1 MQSPTRR
8 TILKRAG
15 AAGVIATSG
24 LAGCSG
30 SGSNDGDG
38 GSDGDSGSGD
48 DGGDGE
54 TDSNGGSTSQDT
66 GPSSFH
72 VGVFSSL
79 TGPFAPW
86 GPSLVTGAELAA
98 EDLEREFDI
107 DIEISTYDT
116 EVNPSAA
123 LDRMKRAVTSDG
135 IDFAQGALSSAVCTS
150 IGTWASDNGVSY
162 IADGASDTLT
172 GGSCLPHMFS
182 TYSSNTMM
190 ANTVG
195 PRMADVAD
203 NWYLLYSDYVWGQNA
218 QETIGESI
226 ENNGANVVETEAT
239 PFPNDD
245 YTSYLNNVANSD
257 ADAVG
262 MLIPG
267 VDARLAAE
275 QFRNNEMQNDFELMF
290 HQAEDITYWGLS
302 PESGAAVDIASIGW
316 VNSLDS
322 GEEFKT
328 RVAEQGETDP
338 FVRHANAYVAMDQQV
353 RAAIRAGSVAA
364 EDIRTELEGHTVE
377 SQNALDVMPGNLQ
390 WRACDHQLMHPTYA
404 VSGRAVGD
412 QQNDPYKAWFNVEG
426 TSAAEDVIRSCE
438 DTGCSL

>member
-1 MQSPTRR
+1 MESLTRR
-8 TILKRAG
+8 TVLRKAG
-15 AAGVIATSG
+15 ATGVIATAG

-30 SGSNDGDG
+30 SGDNG
-38 GSDGDSGSGD
+38 GGSGD
-48 DGGDGE
+48 DGDDGGDSDS
-54 TDSNGGSTSQDT
+54 DSNGGTTSQDT

-72 VGVFSSL
+72 VGVFSSQ

-98 EDLEREFDI
+98 EDLENEFDI
-107 DIEISTYDT
+107 DIEVSTYDT

-135 IDFAQGALSSAVCTS
+135 IDFAQGGLSSSVCTS

-203 NWYLLYSDYVWGQNA
+203 NWYLLYADYVWGQNA
-218 QETIGESI
+218 EETITESI
-226 ENNGANVVETEAT
+226 ENNGGNVVETEAT

-245 YTSYLNNVANSD
+245 YTPYLNNVSNSD

-275 QFRNNEMQNDFELMF
+275 QFRNNGLQDEFSLMF
-290 HQAEDITYWGLS
+290 HQAEDITFWGLS
-302 PESGAAVDIASIGW
+302 PESAAMVDIASIGW

-322 GEEFKT
+322 GEDFKT

-338 FVRHANAYVAMDQQV
+338 FVRHANAYIAMDQQV
-353 RAAIRAGSVAA
+353 RAAIRAESVAA

-377 SQNALDVMPGNLQ
+377 SENALDVMPGTTQ

-404 VSGRAVGD
+404 VSGRAVED
-412 QQNDPYKAWFNVEG
+412 QQNDPSNAWFNIEG
-426 TSAAEDVIRSCE
+426 TSPAEDVVRSCE